1 MASVSDVQLVAVTKR
16 FGSTLAV
23 DAIDAE
29 IPGGTYCCLLG
40 PSGCGKTTILR
51 MIAGHETPTQ
61 GEIAVGGARVTRL
74 PPARRH
80 TAMMF
85 QNYALFPHLNCI
97 DNVAFSL
104 RMRGTPKSLRRG
116 KAREMLRLVEME
128 AQAERLPAQLS
139 GGQQQRVAL
148 ARALVTDPSILLLD
162 EPLSALDP
170 FLRIRMREELKHF
183 QRRLGISFIHVTH
196 SQDEALALA
205 DLVIVMNAGRIEQ
218 LAPARTVFNEP
229 GTAFVARFIGGHN
242 VFACTVEDADGAGA
256 RLCGPHGI
264 RITTA
269 RRGLVPGS
277 AINVALRSDRIR
289 IKRAAHRLIAVGAG
303 AVVDATSAALSTRIA
318 AVEYQG
324 AVVKLRL
331 DADWG
336 EELTV
341 TLPDR
346 SFYVAPV
353 AEGDIV
359 AIEWDDSD
367 VHIVG

>member
-1 MASVSDVQLVAVTKR
+1 
-16 FGSTLAV
+16 
-23 DAIDAE
+23 
-29 IPGGTYCCLLG
+29 
-40 PSGCGKTTILR
+40 
-51 MIAGHETPTQ
+51 
-61 GEIAVGGARVTRL
+61 
-74 PPARRH
+74 
-80 TAMMF
+80 
-85 QNYALFPHLNCI
+85 
-97 DNVAFSL
+97 
-104 RMRGTPKSLRRG
+104 
-116 KAREMLRLVEME
+116 ME

-148 ARALVTDPSILLLD
+148 ARALVTDPSVLLLD

-218 LAPARTVFNEP
+218 LAQARTVFDQP
-229 GTAFVARFIGGHN
+229 GTTFVARFIGGHN
-242 VFACTVEDADGAGA
+242 VFACTVEAADGAGA
-256 RLCGPHGI
+256 RLRGPHGI
-264 RITTA
+264 AIMTA
-269 RRGLVPGS
+269 RPGLVSGS

-289 IKRAAHRLIAVGAG
+289 IKRAVQRLVAVGG
-303 AVVDATSAALSTRIA
+303 SAVIGATSPSLSTRVA

-331 DADWG
+331 ESDWG

-341 TLPDR
+341 TLPDQ
-346 SFYVAPV
+346 SFYLAPV

>member
-1 MASVSDVQLVAVTKR
+1 
-16 FGSTLAV
+16 
-23 DAIDAE
+23 
-29 IPGGTYCCLLG
+29 
-40 PSGCGKTTILR
+40 
-51 MIAGHETPTQ
+51 
-61 GEIAVGGARVTRL
+61 
-74 PPARRH
+74 
-80 TAMMF
+80 MMF
-85 QNYALFPHLNCI
+85 QNYALFPHLNCV

-104 RMRGTPKSLRRG
+104 RMRGTPKTVRRDR
-116 KAREMLRLVEME
+116 AREMLRLVEME

-148 ARALVTDPSILLLD
+148 ARALVTDPSALLLD

-218 LAPARTVFNEP
+218 LAPARTVFDQP

-242 VFACTVEDADGAGA
+242 VFACTVEAADGAGA
-256 RLCGPHGI
+256 RLRGPHGI
-264 RITTA
+264 AIATA
-269 RRGLVPGS
+269 RRGLTPGS
-277 AINVALRSDRIR
+277 AIHVALRTDRIR
-289 IKRAAHRLIAVGAG
+289 IKRAAQRLMAVGAG
-303 AVVDATSAALSTRIA
+303 GGIDMPRGSLPSRVA

-331 DADWG
+331 EADWG
-336 EELTV
+336 GELTV
-341 TLPDR
+341 TQPDQ